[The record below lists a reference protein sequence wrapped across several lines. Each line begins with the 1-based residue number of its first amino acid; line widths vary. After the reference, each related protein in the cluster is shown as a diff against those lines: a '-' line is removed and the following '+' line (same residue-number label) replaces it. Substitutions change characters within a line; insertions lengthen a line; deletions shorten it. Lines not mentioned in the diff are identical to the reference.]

1 MGFGYNAD
9 ISEYYRSHERALN
22 KDPKFL
28 SKSYLEGYDQG

>member
-9 ISEYYRSHERALN
+9 IAEYYRCHERALN

-28 SKSYLEGYDQG
+28 SK